1 MSEIYCTAPFNGLTI
16 REDGHVRTCCIGNVS
31 IGNLKNESIEDIQQS
46 PILNEIRS
54 ALMDNIPHENCNS
67 CVQHEKNSGVSALKQ
82 HYLKFY
88 PEYGNNYFQLK
99 NIDLR
104 WNNSCNLSCMYCSP
118 MFSSTWA
125 DKLKISNAGPIKNYQ
140 DNLLNFVLK
149 HASQI
154 NEISLVGG
162 EPMLMKQNYEL
173 IAKLPD
179 STRISILTNL
189 SYDIK
194 RLPCIENLLARPREN
209 TIWNISCENIG
220 QQFEYV
226 RSGAEWEQ
234 IKTNLKFLTQ
244 HWPNDVTVNMVYSM
258 FSAFDLTET
267 VQQFHQLRIKKFNFQ
282 TYFGSPAMDVFKMP
296 AAIQTLAKQ
305 CLDTITKKHFENI
318 HPEDRDF
325 YPLENLDLIK
335 TKLTKFQDCATVSK
349 KEFYDQIAWY
359 DQWSTTKF
367 KDHWPHV
374 IDLVELHLE

>member
-1 MSEIYCTAPFNGLTI
+1 MSQIYCTAPFNGLTI

-31 IGNLKNESIEDIQQS
+31 IGNLNNESIEDIQNS

-54 ALMDNIPHENCNS
+54 SLIANIPHKNCNS
-67 CVQHEKNSGVSALKQ
+67 CAQHEKNSGVTALRQ

-104 WNNSCNLSCMYCSP
+104 WNNSCNLGCMYCTPVS
-118 MFSSTWA
+118 SSTWA
-125 DKLKISNAGPIKNYQ
+125 DKLKIYNAGPVKNYQ
-140 DNLLNFVLK
+140 DNLLNFILQHVDE
-149 HASQI
+149 I

-173 IAKLPD
+173 IAKLPN

-189 SYDIK
+189 SYDLQ
-194 RLPCIENLLARPREN
+194 RLPCIKNLLSRPREN

-234 IKTNLKFLTQ
+234 IQTNLKFLTQ

-258 FSAFDLTET
+258 FSAFDLVKTI
-267 VQQFHQLRIKKFNFQ
+267 QQFHQLGIKKFNFQ
-282 TYFGSPAMDVFKMP
+282 TYFGPPAVDVFKMP
-296 AAIQTLAKQ
+296 EAIQTLAKQ
-305 CLDTITKKHFENI
+305 CIDTVTKIHYENI
-318 HPEDRDF
+318 HPEDHAL
-325 YPLENLDLIK
+325 YPLANLDLIK
-335 TKLTKFQDCATVSK
+335 TKLTQFQEHTAVTK

-359 DQWSTTKF
+359 NQWSTTKF
-367 KDHWPHV
+367 QDHWPHV
-374 IDLVELHLE
+374 VNLVELHLE

>member
-67 CVQHEKNSGVSALKQ
+67 CIQHEKNSGVSALRQ

-88 PEYGNNYFQLK
+88 SEYGNNYFQLK

-125 DKLKISNAGPIKNYQ
+125 DKLKISNAGPVKDYQ
-140 DNLLNFVLK
+140 DNLLDFVLK
-149 HASQI
+149 HVDEI

-173 IAKLPD
+173 IAKLPH

-189 SYDIK
+189 SYDLQ
-194 RLPCIENLLARPREN
+194 RLPCIENLLTRPREN

-234 IKTNLKFLTQ
+234 IETNLKFLTQ
-244 HWPNDVTVNMVYSM
+244 YWPNDVSISMVYSM
-258 FSAFDLTET
+258 FSAFDLVET
-267 VQQFHQLRIKKFNFQ
+267 IKQFHQLGIKKFNFQ
-282 TYFGSPAMDVFKMP
+282 TYYGPPAVDVFRMP
-296 AAIQTLAKQ
+296 SVVQLLAGQ
-305 CLDTITKKHFENI
+305 ILDDAVKLHYENI
-318 HPEDRDF
+318 HLEDRDF
-325 YPLENLDLIK
+325 YPLANLDLIK
-335 TKLTKFQDCATVSK
+335 TKLAQAQGNSCSK
-349 KEFYDQIAWY
+349 KEFYNQVAWY
-359 DQWSTTKF
+359 DKWSSSKF
-367 KDHWPHV
+367 KDLWPHV